1 MQQKPSTKPMTLNAS
16 TNSVSFSGCSIAQ
29 SDPVVPVP
37 WDSYVLIYST
47 LLQQLLLELRVGDNA
62 FLDLQLWHVRLS

>member
-1 MQQKPSTKPMTLNAS
+1 MTLNAS

-29 SDPVVPVP
+29 LDPVVPVP

-47 LLQQLLLELRVGDNA
+47 LLQQLLLELRVGDDA
-62 FLDLQLWHVRLS
+62 LLDH